1 MDWIEKNLAKAM
13 TIAVFLLVIAAV
25 LVLHQCAAERTAK
38 TETRLATGQAGAAL
52 NSGADAVGVVGN
64 RQAAD
69 AAGDRTVM
77 ETKDEIDNATD
88 AAGVTDAG
96 RSGLCGLAGNR
107 GKPECLRKPA
117 AR

>member
-1 MDWIEKNLAKAM
+1 MDWIEKNVTKAVAIVVFVLLA
-13 TIAVFLLVIAAV
+13 AAI
-25 LVLHQCAAERTAK
+25 LVLHQCSVERTAK

-52 NSGADAVGVVGN
+52 NSGADAVGAVGN

-69 AAGDRTVM
+69 AAGDQTVM
-77 ETKDEIDNATD
+77 ETKDAIDNATD
-88 AAGVTDAG
+88 AGGVTDAG